1 MNSKKKFARDF
12 YEIQRKQWQ
21 KSLLLFLILFI
32 FYFFLVGFVSF
43 IFIISLGLFIP
54 GISLFAGNSLP
65 SFFLINLILSIVVA
79 AFHFYDARF
88 HGAKF
93 IRKRLQA
100 AVPDTNDR
108 YHKQFINTID
118 EMRIAAGLP
127 RISPYII
134 PVFAINS
141 MALIE
146 ADKTPTIIVTEGLLA
161 EFTRDE
167 LQAVIAHELA
177 HIIRGDTFY
186 ITLVCS
192 LANFFERLR
201 EMAEPQDRPMGQ
213 IGKAQG
219 TGGGNPL
226 VYLAASIS
234 SLLMHLLSTLI
245 SRQRELLADATA
257 VELNRNPAALAR
269 AIYKAHVKNSFI
281 GDFNLSYSPLF
292 IVPPESKGISDRL
305 FSRIFNSH
313 PPLMKRVRQLAEM
326 VPTSPARIIDAVL
339 EIRKMRKQ
347 ARSIL
352 HSKEETSTGVQKP
365 PALWDN
371 IQSGEEGIWSV
382 RSPKGKWIGPFSL
395 EKILSL
401 QFFTPRIWTKNIQ
414 EGIEAAAGEFP
425 QIRTGLRNLYHK
437 KPVNPDRYNK
447 CPRCQTMLKDTFYE
461 GVALKICPSCKGQLV
476 DSSVIDRI
484 IARREVAFSDHL
496 VKKAADFKE
505 NFLQNPVRTRKL
517 NMEKSQAIFC
527 PICGSKMLSRP
538 FTYQYIIPVD
548 KCFSCNKTWFDPDE
562 LEILQLLIERR
573 D

>member
-21 KSLLLFLILFI
+21 KSLLLFLILII

-43 IFIISLGLFIP
+43 IFIISLGLFMP
-54 GISLFAGNSLP
+54 GISLFTGNGLQY
-65 SFFLINLILSIVVA
+65 FFLINLILSIVVA

-100 AVPDTNDR
+100 AVPDTEDR

-127 RISPYII
+127 RVTPYII
-134 PVFAINS
+134 PAFAINS
-141 MALIE
+141 MALME
-146 ADKTPTIIVTEGLLA
+146 ADKNPSIIVTEGLLA

-201 EMAEPQDRPMGQ
+201 EMAEPHDKPQGQ
-213 IGKAQG
+213 IGVTQD
-219 TGGGNPL
+219 TRGGNPL
-226 VYLAASIS
+226 VFLAASIS

-269 AIYKAHVKNSFI
+269 AIYEAHVNNSFI

-326 VPTSPARIIDAVL
+326 IPTSPARIIDEVL
-339 EIRKMRKQ
+339 EIRKRREQ

-352 HSKEETSTGVQKP
+352 HSSEETSPGIKKS
-365 PALWDN
+365 PALLDD
-371 IQSGEEGIWSV
+371 IQSEEEGIWSV
-382 RSPKGKWIGPFSL
+382 RSPNGKWMGPFSL

-401 QFFTPRIWTKNIQ
+401 QFFTPRIWVKNIQ
-414 EGIEAAAGEFP
+414 EEIEAAAGEFP

-447 CPRCQTMLKDTFYE
+447 CPRCRTTLKDTFYE
-461 GVALKICPSCKGQLV
+461 GIALKICPSCKGKLV
-476 DSSVIDRI
+476 DSSVINRI

-496 VKKAADFKE
+496 VKKATAFKE
-505 NFLQNPVRTRKL
+505 NFLQNPVRARKI
-517 NMEKSQAIFC
+517 NMKKSQAIFC
-527 PICGSKMLSRP
+527 PICGSKMLPRP

-548 KCFSCNKTWFDPDE
+548 KCFSCHRTWFDPDE
-562 LEILQLLIERR
+562 LEILQLLIEKH
-573 D
+573 

>member
-43 IFIISLGLFIP
+43 IFIISLGLFMP
-54 GISLFAGNSLP
+54 GISLFAGNSLQY
-65 SFFLINLILSIVVA
+65 FFLINLILSIVVA
-79 AFHFYDARF
+79 AFQFYDARF

-108 YHKQFINTID
+108 YHKKFINTID

-127 RISPYII
+127 RVTPYII
-134 PVFAINS
+134 PAFAINS

-146 ADKTPTIIVTEGLLA
+146 ADKNPSIVVTEGLLA

-201 EMAEPQDRPMGQ
+201 EMAEPHDRPLGQ
-213 IGKAQG
+213 IGRVQN

-226 VYLAASIS
+226 VYLATSIS

-326 VPTSPARIIDAVL
+326 VPTSPARIIDEVS
-339 EIRKMRKQ
+339 EIRKRREK

-352 HSKEETSTGVQKP
+352 HSREETSPAVQKP
-365 PALWDN
+365 ATLFDD
-371 IQSGEEGIWSV
+371 IQSGDEGIWSV
-382 RSPKGKWIGPFSL
+382 RNPNGKWMGPFS
-395 EKILSL
+395 
-401 QFFTPRIWTKNIQ
+401 
-414 EGIEAAAGEFP
+414 
-425 QIRTGLRNLYHK
+425 
-437 KPVNPDRYNK
+437 PVKPDRYNK
-447 CPRCQTMLKDTFYE
+447 CPRCRTTLKDTFYE
-461 GVALKICPSCKGQLV
+461 GVSLKICPSCKGKLI
-476 DSSVIDRI
+476 DSSVINRI
-484 IARREVAFSDHL
+484 IARREVAFSDYL
-496 VKKAADFKE
+496 VKKAADFKKK
-505 NFLQNPVRTRKL
+505 FLQNPVRTRKI
-517 NMEKSQAIFC
+517 NMKKSQDIFC
-527 PICGSKMLSRP
+527 PICGSKMLPRP

-548 KCFSCNKTWFDPDE
+548 KCFSCHKTWFDPDE
-562 LEILQLLIERR
+562 LEILQLLIEKH
-573 D
+573 